1 MYILQTNVAKG
12 VYLGVKSSVVDA
24 ERKHARFGHIG
35 YDTMHQLS
43 HRDMVTRLPEIE
55 DRRTCDTCIFTK
67 RRRAPFLTKAKFKAT
82 TTTLDLVHGDLCGS
96 IMPTTPGGRRFF
108 LLLVDDATRY
118 MWIKLL
124 PTKSDIAVSIKEIK
138 ATTRVEVGR
147 TLRVAH

>member
-1 MYILQTNVAKG
+1 
-12 VYLGVKSSVVDA
+12 
-24 ERKHARFGHIG
+24 
-35 YDTMHQLS
+35 
-43 HRDMVTRLPEIE
+43 
-55 DRRTCDTCIFTK
+55 
-67 RRRAPFLTKAKFKAT
+67 
-82 TTTLDLVHGDLCGS
+82 
-96 IMPTTPGGRRFF
+96 MPTTPGGRRFF